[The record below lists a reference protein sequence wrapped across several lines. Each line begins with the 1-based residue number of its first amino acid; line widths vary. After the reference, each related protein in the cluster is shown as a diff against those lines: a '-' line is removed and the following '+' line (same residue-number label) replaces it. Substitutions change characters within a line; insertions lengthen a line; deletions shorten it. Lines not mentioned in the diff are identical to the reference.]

1 MESKVVSG
9 VAHSRDEAK
18 LTLLRVPDRPGIA
31 ATIFGPLA
39 QANVNVDMIVQN
51 VGAQEHTDMTFS
63 VALADVERARRA
75 LEGAREQIGYESL
88 IVDDE
93 AAKVSVVGIGMRSHA
108 GVAQTMFS
116 ALAAEGI
123 NIKVISTSE
132 IKVSVLI
139 DRRYTELAVQA
150 LHKAFGLEAA

>member
-1 MESKVVSG
+1 
-9 VAHSRDEAK
+9 
-18 LTLLRVPDRPGIA
+18 
-31 ATIFGPLA
+31 
-39 QANVNVDMIVQN
+39 
-51 VGAQEHTDMTFS
+51 MTFS
-63 VALADVERARRA
+63 VSLADVERARRA
-75 LEGAREQIGYESL
+75 LEDARGQIGYESL